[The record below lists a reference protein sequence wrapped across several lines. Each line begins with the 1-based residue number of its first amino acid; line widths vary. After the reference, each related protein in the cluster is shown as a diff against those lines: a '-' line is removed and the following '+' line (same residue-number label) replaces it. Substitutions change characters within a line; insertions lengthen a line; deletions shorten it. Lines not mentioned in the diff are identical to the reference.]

1 MIAFLIV
8 AEVPLGIIALE
19 IVLSKGRCG
28 VACGVKAI
36 LCIGAF
42 DTRDGLRH
50 DAEGAIG
57 ELFDAP
63 ELFIG
68 SSIGWN
74 GGHLLIGCSGE
85 GALSA
90 FDGDLEVR
98 IAEIATCQD
107 GTYSRRCGREC
118 HPEAKCLSPRLKSGW
133 QWAWQAAA
141 SAHG

>member
-1 MIAFLIV
+1 MIVFLIV

-19 IVLSKGRCG
+19 IVLGKGRCG

-36 LCIGAF
+36 LCISAF

-63 ELFIG
+63 ELFVSSCIG
-68 SSIGWN
+68 RN

-98 IAEIATCQD
+98 IAEIATCLVD
-107 GTYSRRCGREC
+107 GGNGPALVRTEHISCLMRTKSTASSR
-118 HPEAKCLSPRLKSGW
+118 A
-133 QWAWQAAA
+133 
-141 SAHG
+141 